1 MFLWR
6 KLWDLVWGALLY
18 IFGAGDGLLDEHTS
32 FSSNAME
39 SDDDMEQEETLSQPG
54 DNSLS
59 SNRSGSTHR
68 STTSSKKNKVLAP
81 SSAATCS
88 RAKGGRSRGRNVQ
101 NHANYVLSPLTN
113 GATALSSSTLGAT
126 CALNNNLLNLA
137 TGGVQQDR
145 QIYSSVPGVAYPSL
159 TNSSGDAAEKDS
171 ASGVCATQEKPKD
184 DTKSLSVMVLNYF
197 SPKEL
202 ETLRNDLRA
211 ARCQEVELRY
221 LIQQYENGEKQM
233 KGELAQMKLKQEQ
246 SDSKL
251 ANVLKARDQDRSAMQ
266 LLEKRL
272 IEAQTKRNELEK
284 ELNAEKR
291 SKIKEE
297 HAAARALA
305 AAQSNKYASFL
316 YVIVEEVCCMHPRD
330 EVRAHDYSEVFRTPL
345 GLAEQYALVFVQEA
359 LIWVLLKL
367 CTVR

>member
-1 MFLWR
+1 
-6 KLWDLVWGALLY
+6 
-18 IFGAGDGLLDEHTS
+18 
-32 FSSNAME
+32 
-39 SDDDMEQEETLSQPG
+39 MEQEETLSQPG

-184 DTKSLSVMVLNYF
+184 DTK
-197 SPKEL
+197 
-202 ETLRNDLRA
+202 
-211 ARCQEVELRY
+211 
-221 LIQQYENGEKQM
+221 
-233 KGELAQMKLKQEQ
+233 
-246 SDSKL
+246 L
-251 ANVLKARDQDRSAMQ
+251 ANVLKARDQDKSAMQ

-305 AAQSNKYASFL
+305 AAQSNKYASSL

-330 EVRAHDYSEVFRTPL
+330 EVRAHDYSEVFSTPMSSV
-345 GLAEQYALVFVQEA
+345 AHYTLVFVR
-359 LIWVLLKL
+359 K
-367 CTVR
+367 RSFG